1 MRPSP
6 TFARLRR
13 YVSDRSI
20 GISSLF
26 HACVSL
32 PRVLKVL
39 FRFHVHFVL
48 YMAENLEQHRSLLS
62 NFEAFVAVGIL
73 G

>member
-1 MRPSP
+1 MR
-6 TFARLRR
+6 
-13 YVSDRSI
+13 VSV
-20 GISSLF
+20 F
-26 HACVSL
+26 HE
-32 PRVLKVL
+32 LKLNVL